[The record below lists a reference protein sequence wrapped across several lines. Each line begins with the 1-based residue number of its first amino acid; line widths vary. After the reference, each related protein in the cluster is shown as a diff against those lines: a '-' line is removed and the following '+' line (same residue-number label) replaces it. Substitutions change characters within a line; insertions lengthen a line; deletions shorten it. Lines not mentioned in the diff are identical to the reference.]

1 MLKFHLTGRIYG
13 ILSKLDP
20 VLDPA
25 KTRPYEKTGSCGK
38 TRPQEKSLFKKLK
51 YANKYIYLDN
61 TSMCFLRKYCCSIEN
76 ACINTTYIFIE
87 VITSK
92 KQSKF

>member
-1 MLKFHLTGRIYG
+1 MLKFTLTGRIYG

-51 YANKYIYLDN
+51 STLIICHCAFYV
-61 TSMCFLRKYCCSIEN
+61 SIV
-76 ACINTTYIFIE
+76 AVLKTH
-87 VITSK
+87 V
-92 KQSKF
+92 